1 MKVNHLEELDG
12 MRSVVDMSID
22 RTPGEEIGLTV
33 DHRSHPGY
41 LLLAHE
47 DEQVVEEEYNH
58 IVNNIQD
65 SLFEVVPSK
74 ATNYYGTSG
83 TSGISSIISG
93 SSSSSSSTDKNG
105 NGNWKGVE
113 RGGGSRQYRY
123 IRYIWAFK
131 IIRQDMWD
139 MWVLGVCGI
148 GYLIRLDVQLPLQL
162 SSGVCR
168 MSRLLFTCFSGYLSW
183 KNRRIEE

>member
-22 RTPGEEIGLTV
+22 TTPGEDIGLTV

-113 RGGGSRQYRY
+113 RGGGKSAVQIHKIHMGIQDYSTGHVGHVGVRGLWNRVSYK
-123 IRYIWAFK
+123 IRRTVASAA
-131 IIRQDMWD
+131 IIGGLSYVSAAVY
-139 MWVLGVCGI
+139 VLFG
-148 GYLIRLDVQLPLQL
+148 LPKL
-162 SSGVCR
+162 
-168 MSRLLFTCFSGYLSW
+168 
-183 KNRRIEE
+183 EE